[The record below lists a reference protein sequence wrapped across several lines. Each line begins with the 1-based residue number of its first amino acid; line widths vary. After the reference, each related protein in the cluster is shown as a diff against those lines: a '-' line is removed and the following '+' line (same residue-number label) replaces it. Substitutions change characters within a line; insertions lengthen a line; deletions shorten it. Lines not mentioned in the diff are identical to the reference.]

1 MHGSFG
7 WSQDAGKIIIVIEKD
22 MGKKEDANQC
32 FGGPVGIDILLWDDH
47 LVHECQVAIFVDF
60 HLK

>member
-1 MHGSFG
+1 MHGSIG

-22 MGKKEDANQC
+22 MGKKEDTHQC
-32 FGGPVGIDILLWDDH
+32 FSGTVGIDILLWDDN
-47 LVHECQVAIFVDF
+47 LVHGCQLAIFVDF